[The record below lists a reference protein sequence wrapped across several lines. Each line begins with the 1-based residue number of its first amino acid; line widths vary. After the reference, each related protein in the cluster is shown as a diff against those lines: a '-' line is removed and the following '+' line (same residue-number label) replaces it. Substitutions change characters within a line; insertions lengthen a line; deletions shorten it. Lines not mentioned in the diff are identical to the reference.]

1 MFART
6 VRMQL
11 KPNSATEFTRLL
23 EKEVIPLLR
32 KQQGFK
38 DEITFVP
45 SGGTEAVAISLWEQK
60 ENADAYSRGAY
71 PDVLK
76 AMAKVVEGTPQV
88 QTSHGSPPPRAKMPR
103 GIRCRNPE
111 GRWGGADTF
120 APPWLAWVDPTDFA
134 WQP

>member
-11 KPNSATEFTRLL
+11 KPNSVPEFTLTV

-45 SGGTEAVAISLWEQK
+45 SDGREAVGISLWDQK
-60 ENADAYSRGAY
+60 EQAEAYQRGAY

-76 AMAKVVEGTPQV
+76 ALAKVVDGTPQV
-88 QTSHGSPPPRAKMPR
+88 HTSEVS
-103 GIRCRNPE
+103 NS
-111 GRWGGADTF
+111 TF
-120 APPWLAWVDPTDFA
+120 HKIAAR
-134 WQP
+134 